1 MKVISIIA
9 VTETAEGV
17 SGYTACIVQELKKCS
32 ELVAVVNE
40 NISVEIAEMLGEYTH
55 SIVRISQTGLHHFY
69 QAGLEYISGQDSYE
83 ADNILFVRNNFFG
96 PFCGFD
102 HIFGKAEEQLSTAD
116 VWSLAD
122 LSGGDRFGSIDPS
135 FFSVSTRKNNIT
147 LFREYM
153 NESLKKENKNDI
165 KAVLNEFISSCG
177 LKCGFLYD
185 TDGYVHSNA
194 QDVLR
199 LITKGFPVLF
209 TDTLAESYANT
220 LTAAMSANIREAIE
234 YISHNSAYDTGLIWE
249 YAVKNT
255 DPFELLSAMGNHFIV
270 SEKSQGTL
278 LPRTDTVMVFHAF
291 YDDLFDESLSG
302 LNEISKLCDVIITTT
317 SQEKKDMLLEKI
329 RAYEHLGKNKAN
341 VLVSTGNGR
350 DMAGLLVAAR
360 PYLSQY
366 KYVGFTHD
374 KKSAHHSNLSGETFR
389 TLISDNIIPSA
400 EYAQNVISLFE
411 RNEHL
416 GLLVPPPPEH
426 GSYFAVIGRRWCENF
441 EYYKKLCGKLG
452 IPVNTTPESSAFALG
467 TAFWCRYDAL
477 KDLFEYEWTHMDFPS
492 EPLPLNGS
500 VSHAIERCFPYAAKN
515 NGFYCGM
522 IYSEKMAA
530 QFLNMREYMLTDIM
544 TLMNSCISSEG
555 KNLVEYKNAVSSAVK
570 KPRKTACKSETG
582 GVYRQHLFR
591 RSIMRRIGQGLCA
604 DMIKKNSCARILVIL
619 HLFYMNS
626 WKEIKEYLKNLSPY
640 QYELVVTY
648 TEEFADKNVLD
659 DIRKFKHGAVLKK
672 CRNLGYDIGSFTQV
686 LSETDFSAYDI
697 IFKLQSK
704 GVKRPKIYIYGNYFK
719 KRDWFLNLFEGCIG
733 PITVHK
739 TIDRLMN
746 DDSVGLVAAKN
757 LIVEDPSHKQNMVK
771 AFMEQNGADV
781 PEEYRFVSGSCFAV
795 RSELMQP
802 VADMGLMVSDYKPA
816 GAEFSLAHKMERLIC
831 LVVLS
836 QGYKFFGNKV
846 MTLRRAFRKLSVDYY
861 LRKKYSSDRLLDD
874 KRFKLDDE
882 FVYFCLEQRLV
893 RKYEAVKIPLKDI
906 RRIWD
911 GKPIPLKECHPYKYL
926 VQGDSSIYEEYCR
939 LNRRDFNLDIMSENR
954 FDELIDSIEQNGFDS
969 HSAVVVNGDNILMDG
984 QHRCCYMLYKY
995 GEDYRIPCLR
1005 IYEASPIRQ
1014 KLVSFCKSKLS
1025 DKNLERLKRI
1035 YHKIVG

>member
-1 MKVISIIA
+1 MA

-17 SGYTACIVQELKKCS
+17 SGYTACIAQELKKCS

-55 SIVRISQTGLHHFY
+55 SIVRISQTEPLHFY
-69 QAGLEYISGQDSYE
+69 QAGLEYISEQASYE
-83 ADNILFVRNNFFG
+83 ADLILFVRNNFFG
-96 PFCGFD
+96 PFCRFD
-102 HIFGKAEEQLSTAD
+102 HIFGKAEEKLSSAD

-122 LSGGDRFGSIDPS
+122 LSGGDRSGIIDPS
-135 FFSVSTRKNNIT
+135 FFAVSTGKDNIA
-147 LFREYM
+147 LFRKFM
-153 NESLKKENKNDI
+153 NEAVKKENKDDI
-165 KAVLNEFISSCG
+165 KAVLNGFISSHG

-185 TDGYVHSNA
+185 TDSYVHSNA

-199 LITKGFPVLF
+199 LVSGGFPVLF
-209 TDTLAESYANT
+209 TDTLTESYANT
-220 LTAAMSANIREAIE
+220 LTGGMSANIREAME
-234 YISHNSAYDTGLIWE
+234 YISRNSDYDTGLILK
-249 YAVKNT
+249 YAIKNT

-270 SEKSQGTL
+270 SERSQGTL
-278 LPRTDTVMVFHAF
+278 SHRNDTVMVFHAF

-329 RAYEHLGKNKAN
+329 GAYEYLDKNKTK
-341 VLVSTGNGR
+341 VLVSAGNGR

-374 KKSAHHSNLSGETFR
+374 KKSAHHSSLSGETFR
-389 TLISDNIIPSA
+389 RLITDNIIPSP
-400 EYAQNVISLFE
+400 EYAENVISLFE

-416 GLLVPPPPEH
+416 GLLVPPSPEH

-441 EYYKKLCGKLG
+441 EYYEKLCGKLG
-452 IPVNTTPESSAFALG
+452 IPVNTTSESSAFALG

-477 KDLFEYEWTHMDFPS
+477 KELFEYEWTHMDFPP

-500 VSHAIERCFPYAAKN
+500 VSHAVERCFPYVAKN
-515 NGFYCGM
+515 NGFCCGV
-522 IYSEKMAA
+522 IYSKRMAA

-544 TLMNSCISSEG
+544 TLMNSRISSEG
-555 KNLVEYKNAVSSAVK
+555 KNLVRYKNVVSSALK
-570 KPRKTACKSETG
+570 KPKKAACKSETG
-582 GVYRQHLFR
+582 GVYRQHLLR

-604 DMIKKNSCARILVIL
+604 DMIKKNSRARILVIL

-640 QYELVVTY
+640 RYELVVTCP
-648 TEEFADKNVLD
+648 EEYADKAVLE
-659 DIRKFKHGAVLKK
+659 DIRQFKKGAVVKK

-686 LSETDFSAYDI
+686 LSETDLSAYDI
-697 IFKLQSK
+697 VFKLQSK
-704 GVKRPKIYIYGNYFK
+704 GVKRPGIYIYGNYFK
-719 KRDWFLNLFEGCIG
+719 KRDWFLNLYEGCIG
-733 PITVHK
+733 PVTVHK

-746 DDSVGLVAAKN
+746 DGAAGLAAAEN
-757 LIVEDPSHKQNMVK
+757 LIVADPSHKQNMVK
-771 AFMEQNGADV
+771 AFMRENNIAV

-795 RSELMQP
+795 RAGLMQP
-802 VADMGLMVSDYKPA
+802 VADMGLKISDYKPA
-816 GAEFSLAHKMERLIC
+816 AADFSLAHKMERVIC
-831 LVVLS
+831 LAVLS
-836 QGYKFFGNKV
+836 QGYKLCGNKV
-846 MTLRRAFRKLSVDYY
+846 MPFTRAFRKLSADYFI
-861 LRKKYSSDRLLDD
+861 RKKYSAVRLLDD
-874 KRFKLDDE
+874 KRFRLDDE
-882 FVYFCLEQRLV
+882 FFFFCLEQRLV
-893 RKYEAVKIPLKDI
+893 RKYETVEIPLKDI

-926 VQGDSSIYEEYCR
+926 VQGDPRIYEEYCR
-939 LNRRDFNLDIMSENR
+939 LNSRDFKLDIMSQDR

-969 HSAVVVNGDNILMDG
+969 QSAVVVNGDNILMDG

-995 GEDYRIPCLR
+995 GEDHRIPCLR
-1005 IYEASPIRQ
+1005 IYEASPVRQ

-1025 DKNLERLKRI
+1025 EKNLERLKRI
-1035 YHKIVG
+1035 YHRIVG